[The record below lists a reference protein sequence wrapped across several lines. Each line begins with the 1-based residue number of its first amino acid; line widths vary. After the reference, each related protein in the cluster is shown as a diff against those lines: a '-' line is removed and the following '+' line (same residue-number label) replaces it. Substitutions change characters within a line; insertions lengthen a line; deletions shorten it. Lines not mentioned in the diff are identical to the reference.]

1 VRRVKVQG
9 KALEPYRVDLR
20 KASDS
25 VLTEILEGISRCRF
39 FLADITVVGELDGRP
54 VRNANVLYEVGLAHA
69 TRLPVAVPRLRS
81 DDKGLLFDVMNVPVL
96 EYHPDGAPEAAQNL
110 VADAINGVAQRARP
124 QTVVVGETCG
134 GVARVSEEPGPVA
147 HEEQIACR
155 SPDGPR

>member
-1 VRRVKVQG
+1 MRRVKVQG

-39 FLADITVVGELDGRP
+39 FLADITVVGD
-54 VRNANVLYEVGLAHA
+54 
-69 TRLPVAVPRLRS
+69 
-81 DDKGLLFDVMNVPVL
+81 L